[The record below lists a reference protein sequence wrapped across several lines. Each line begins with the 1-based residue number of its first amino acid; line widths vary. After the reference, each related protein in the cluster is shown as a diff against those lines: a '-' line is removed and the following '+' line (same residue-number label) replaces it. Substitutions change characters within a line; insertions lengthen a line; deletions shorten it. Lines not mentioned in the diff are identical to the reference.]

1 MLNIILY
8 IGTLFL
14 SKCSAKKSF
23 KIPKGQSESVY
34 ERRTDHT
41 IQFYGRPH
49 DLVDRYEISVSQMTI
64 DMFHLSQKLPG
75 SFLIHDLLP
84 GLQLD

>member
-41 IQFYGRPH
+41 MAKRKSTKGQTPIYKT
-49 DLVDRYEISVSQMTI
+49 YT
-64 DMFHLSQKLPG
+64 
-75 SFLIHDLLP
+75 
-84 GLQLD
+84 

>member
-41 IQFYGRPH
+41 MAKRKSTKDKHRSTKHAHKAKDQ
-49 DLVDRYEISVSQMTI
+49 VT
-64 DMFHLSQKLPG
+64 
-75 SFLIHDLLP
+75 
-84 GLQLD
+84 